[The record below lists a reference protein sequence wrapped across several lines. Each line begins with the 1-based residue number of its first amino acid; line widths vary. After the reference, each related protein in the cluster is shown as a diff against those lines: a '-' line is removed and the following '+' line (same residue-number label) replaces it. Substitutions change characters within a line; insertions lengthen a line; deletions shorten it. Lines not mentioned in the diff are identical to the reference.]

1 MHKERMEKTGVNS
14 KDVGR
19 RRRSESLLHSAS
31 LWQDMKVGPYAFH
44 LLDLD
49 HPDVAAAILDE
60 IDSCIDVY
68 YDRRWEV
75 TGVFC
80 KFLLYHPEWV
90 AGRSVMVLGAGVGVE
105 SLVIGRLEKKMFI
118 NDWDPVA
125 LELCGL
131 QLMNE
136 PLPPFKKFLRTAER
150 PRRTLLTDEMSACLL
165 FE

>member
-1 MHKERMEKTGVNS
+1 MEKSGVNS
-14 KDVGR
+14 KDMGR
-19 RRRSESLLHSAS
+19 RMRSESLCHSAS
-31 LWQDMKVGPYAFH
+31 LWQDMKVGPYAFD

-49 HPDVAAAILDE
+49 HPDVEAAILDE
-60 IDSCIDVY
+60 IDAGMDVY

-90 AGRSVMVLGAGVGVE
+90 AGRSVMFLGAGVGVE
-105 SLVIGRLEKKMFI
+105 SLVIGRLAKKMFI
-118 NDWDPVA
+118 NDWAPVA

-131 QLMNE
+131 HLMNE
-136 PLPPFKKFLRTAER
+136 PLPPFKKFLRTAKR
-150 PRRTLLTDEMSACLL
+150 PRRTLLADDMGTCIL

>member
-1 MHKERMEKTGVNS
+1 MEKSGVNS
-14 KDVGR
+14 KDMGR
-19 RRRSESLLHSAS
+19 RMRSESLWHSAS

-49 HPDVAAAILDE
+49 HPDVEAAILDE
-60 IDSCIDVY
+60 IDAGVDVY
-68 YDRRWEV
+68 YDRRWGM

-80 KFLLYHPEWV
+80 RLLLDHPEWV
-90 AGRSVMVLGAGVGVE
+90 AGRWVLVLGAGVGVE
-105 SLVIGRLEKKMFI
+105 SLVIGRLAKKMFI
-118 NDWDPVA
+118 NDVGPVG

-136 PLPPFKKFLRTAER
+136 PLPPFKKFLLTTAR
-150 PRRTLLTDEMSACLL
+150 RLRTLLADDMGTCIL